1 LRAPR
6 AAALAPIRAT
16 TRPCDLK
23 SRTWIYTLNNP
34 LPEEYDTFRPGDF
47 GQHQEERGHGTPEN
61 PEGTLHLQGVC
72 YFKQPKT
79 LAAMKKIHSR
89 AKWIIPSGN
98 LEHQLA
104 YTSKEDTRVRP
115 PVTWGEK
122 PNQGKRTDLHDV
134 AELISATSGTI
145 TKKLK
150 VAAEANP
157 SAFIRYH
164 RGFAA
169 YAAITAAPE
178 RKLAPVVWREWQK
191 WLLRYLQKEADD
203 RTILW
208 VTDKTGGQGK
218 STIVQ
223 YLITNYPEDYI
234 LLGGKVD
241 AMAYAYDGQAVVFF
255 DVPRTQLSE
264 MDYLY
269 YFAEQLKNGSVFSTK
284 YESRQKTFKSP
295 HVVFFANAEPAT
307 GKWSADRLLHLDLE
321 QFTAYTRP
329 VLPFVPPAPVDNDNI
344 LAAHLLLDEEG
355 DELSQ
360 IMDDE
365 TVVPDHEFHVGG

>member
-1 LRAPR
+1 
-6 AAALAPIRAT
+6 
-16 TRPCDLK
+16 
-23 SRTWIYTLNNP
+23 
-34 LPEEYDTFRPGDF
+34 
-47 GQHQEERGHGTPEN
+47 
-61 PEGTLHLQGVC
+61 
-72 YFKQPKT
+72 
-79 LAAMKKIHSR
+79 MKKIHPR
-89 AKWIIPSGN
+89 AKWIIPSGS
-98 LEHQLA
+98 LDHQLA

-134 AELISATSGTI
+134 AEVIAGTSGGI
-145 TKKLK
+145 SKKLK
-150 VAAEANP
+150 AAAELNP

-169 YAAITAAPE
+169 YAAITAVPE
-178 RKLAPVVWREWQK
+178 RKSAPAVWREWQK

-203 RTILW
+203 RTIVW

-218 STIVQ
+218 STLVN
-223 YLITNYPEDYI
+223 YLVTNHPDDYI
-234 LLGGKVD
+234 EVCGRNAD
-241 AMAYAYDGQAVVFF
+241 MAYAYDGEAVAFF
-255 DVPRTQLSE
+255 DVPRTQADQ
-264 MDYLY
+264 MDHLY
-269 YFAEQLKNGSVFSTK
+269 GFAEKLKNGRVFSTK
-284 YESRQKTFKSP
+284 YESRMKTFRPP
-295 HVVFFANAEPAT
+295 HVVFFANQEPAQ

-329 VLPFVPPAPVDNDNI
+329 VLPFVPPVPVDNDNA

-355 DELSQ
+355 DDLSQ